1 MSGGRMVRCFLILNS
16 LWSVETTYPS
26 CMAKKL
32 SGLECHPL
40 HNCLPGLQQNQLIR
54 LEWPKWCMANKTV
67 YNTGNVTS
75 IWQTGS
81 VGRFVPRAK
90 GVEVIHF
97 PLHSL
102 LHLPFWHGVVLDFA
116 FGGIIRNQAVVSQI
130 KESGS
135 LGDRLDNELGHC
147 FRNLIATENRAGL
160 ETVTMEDKQEQSG
173 RRCLKQREQ
182 HEVDRLPRGTRIFYC
197 FPMRTKDD
205 RLNWCR
211 EVSMLLIEP
220 SVRLIRS
227 WCCT

>member
-1 MSGGRMVRCFLILNS
+1 MVRCFLILNS

-116 FGGIIRNQAVVSQI
+116 FGGIIVEFEIRPLFLKSRKVAV
-130 KESGS
+130 
-135 LGDRLDNELGHC
+135 LG
-147 FRNLIATENRAGL
+147 IAS
-160 ETVTMEDKQEQSG
+160 TMSWD
-173 RRCLKQREQ
+173 
-182 HEVDRLPRGTRIFYC
+182 IA
-197 FPMRTKDD
+197 
-205 RLNWCR
+205 
-211 EVSMLLIEP
+211 
-220 SVRLIRS
+220 SVI
-227 WCCT
+227 